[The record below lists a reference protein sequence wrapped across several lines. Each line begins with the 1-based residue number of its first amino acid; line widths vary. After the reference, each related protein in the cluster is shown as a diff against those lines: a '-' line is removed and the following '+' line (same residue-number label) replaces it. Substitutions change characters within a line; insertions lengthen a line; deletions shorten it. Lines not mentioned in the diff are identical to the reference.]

1 MKRIVFFNFY
11 HNGDIHVSRGFVR
24 HIIEKV
30 KQLDPTI
37 QFFYSHKNSPEL
49 LKDIPG
55 LQFDPHGIYQV
66 GNDHANLYSVGDT
79 VYINTWY
86 AQQHFRYMNRFGI
99 TIDSL
104 YAALS
109 DTCQQ
114 LWGFSLSDIST
125 DPKVFFPIIDYS
137 AFPIQATQ
145 DWLYLHP
152 EKKIFVENAHAN
164 SDQSVNFDLT
174 SAILELAP
182 KHHDKIFILSNQFS
196 IVPLPI
202 NVCYSKDI
210 IQSAGRQSDLN
221 ENSFLSTHCDVIVGR
236 ASGPF
241 TFSLT
246 QENLF
251 TRHPK
256 FICFTNLVPSP
267 PNKFWVNELLRDK
280 INYSAEFIVENVSN
294 VDRAK
299 YLIDTNI

>member
-1 MKRIVFFNFY
+1 MKRIVFFNYY

-24 HIIEKV
+24 RIIEKV
-30 KQLDPTI
+30 HQLDPSVA
-37 QFFYSHKNSPEL
+37 FFYTHKNSPEL

-55 LQFDPHGIYQV
+55 LQFDPQAIYQI
-66 GNDHANLYSVGDT
+66 GNDHANLINTGET

-86 AQQHFRYMNRFGI
+86 AQQHFRYMNRYGI

-104 YAALS
+104 YAALD
-109 DTCQQ
+109 DTCKN

-125 DPKVFFPIIDYS
+125 NPQLFFPVIDYS
-137 AFPIQATQ
+137 AFNIQRAQ
-145 DWLYLHP
+145 DWLYSHP
-152 EKKIFVENAHAN
+152 EKKIFVENAHAY

-174 SAILELAP
+174 TAIFELAQ
-182 KHHDKIFILSNQFS
+182 KHTDKIFILSNQFS
-196 IVPLPI
+196 VNQLPA
-202 NVCYSKDI
+202 NVCYSREI
-210 IQSAGRQSDLN
+210 IQSTAQTDLN

-251 TRHPK
+251 VRHPK
-256 FICFTNLVPSP
+256 FICFTNLVPVA

-280 INYSAEFIVENVSN
+280 VNYSAQFIVENVSN
-294 VDRAK
+294 AERAK